1 VIKGEGKIM
10 QEDQFDDELARM
22 DELEQS
28 ESHGINEGVT
38 LDAPLSTLRLSRPI
52 VVSSRTSIKEAVVNL
67 QDKSI
72 GCLLVEDKN
81 KLIGIMTER
90 DILLKITGKGLDFS
104 KEVVGDYMS
113 SNPEYLKKEDA
124 VAYALNIMV
133 FSGFRH
139 VPIVDDNKKS
149 VGVVSLVDIVQQVAY
164 TLSDE
169 VLNLP
174 PLHQREGFDRPEG
187 G

>member
-1 VIKGEGKIM
+1 M

-28 ESHGINEGVT
+28 ESPGITEGIT
-38 LDAPLSTLRLSRPI
+38 LDAPLSSLKLPRPI
-52 VVSSRTSIKEAVVNL
+52 VVFSGTLLKEAVAKL
-67 QDKSI
+67 QNKSL
-72 GCLLVEDKN
+72 GCLLVEENN

-90 DILLKITGKGLDFS
+90 DILLKITGKGLDFG
-104 KEVVGDYMS
+104 KEVVESFMS
-113 SNPEYLKKEDA
+113 HDPEYLKMEDA

-139 VPIVDDNKKS
+139 VPIVDDDKKS
-149 VGVVSLVDIVQQVAY
+149 VGVVSLVDVVQQVAY
-164 TLSDE
+164 ALSDE

-174 PLHQREGFDRPEG
+174 PLPQRKAFNRPEG